1 MPNGFGL
8 IHHEACHTSVVGAR
22 EEASW
27 TRCVNDEDIRSWLAG
42 PDGLQGADTETSTTL
57 FAYPAQSHFD
67 GTRCPLAWSD
77 QVRRASPSRVC
88 TLLDAS
94 SFCATSQLDLSHSD
108 SAPDFVVL
116 SLYKI
121 FGFPDLGILLVR
133 KPAEEVFL
141 HRRYFGGGTVD
152 MVVCGD
158 QQWHAPK
165 SQALHERLEDGT
177 LPFHNIIAAGIA
189 LETHKSMFGTMSN
202 ISSHTSRLADH
213 LRRGLSQ
220 LRHMNGLSA
229 CVQYRTNNEDDSLG
243 TGPIVTFNLRD
254 SAGSWVSLS
263 EFEKLANLK
272 KIYVRTG
279 GMCSPGGIAS
289 ALGLKPWEMRRNFS
303 AGFRCGAEDDI
314 VAGKPTGAI
323 RASLGPMST
332 MSDVTRF
339 LDFLTEFHV
348 DQRSHLDAEVQGAA
362 RGEALLEHPLRVK
375 TITIFPIKSCG
386 GYNLPEETQWEVKP
400 EGLAWDREWCL
411 VHRGSSQAL
420 SQKRYPL
427 MAMLRPRLDFDAGV
441 LRVSFCRGTGGRE
454 TMASIPLAEDP
465 NLFEPLQSENTARVC
480 GEPVSMMRYTSDKI
494 NDFFS
499 EALGFSCVLCRF
511 PAGGRGL
518 ASRASKARI
527 QSHQRKSVT
536 RLPGTF
542 PGVPSPPD
550 SDTELQQPGNI
561 LLSNESPILMI
572 STTSVAELNQRIT
585 DSGGTAVP
593 DSTFRANIVLEPSE
607 GGTGLIAYAE
617 DQWHTIDIGQ
627 ERFELLGACR
637 RCQMV
642 CVDQERGQRGQEP
655 LTTLAKTRRF
665 DGKVYFGVHMR
676 HAPSKQAIR
685 KSLPLIKVGDLVGID
700 SWR

>member
-1 MPNGFGL
+1 
-8 IHHEACHTSVVGAR
+8 
-22 EEASW
+22 
-27 TRCVNDEDIRSWLAG
+27 
-42 PDGLQGADTETSTTL
+42 
-57 FAYPAQSHFD
+57 
-67 GTRCPLAWSD
+67 
-77 QVRRASPSRVC
+77 
-88 TLLDAS
+88 
-94 SFCATSQLDLSHSD
+94 
-108 SAPDFVVL
+108 VVL

-133 KPAEEVFL
+133 KPAENAFH

-165 SQALHERLEDGT
+165 SQSLHERLEDGT

-189 LETHKSMFGTMSN
+189 LDTHKSMFGTMSR

-213 LRRGLSQ
+213 LRRGLLQ

-229 CVQYRTNNEDDSLG
+229 CVQYGTNHEDDSLG

-254 SAGSWVSLS
+254 SAGTWVSLS

-332 MSDVTRF
+332 ISDVTRF
-339 LDFLTEFHV
+339 IDFLTEFYV
-348 DQRSHLDAEVQGAA
+348 DQRSHLDTEVQETAST
-362 RGEALLEHPLRVK
+362 ESLVELPLRVK
-375 TITIFPIKSCG
+375 SIIVFPIKSCG
-386 GYNLPEETQWEVKP
+386 GYRLPDETEWEVKP

-411 VHRGSSQAL
+411 VHRGSGQAL
-420 SQKRYPL
+420 SQKRYPM
-427 MAMLRPRLDFDAGV
+427 MALLRPKLDFDAGV
-441 LRVSFCRGTGGRE
+441 LRVSFCRGIDGRE
-454 TMASIPLAEDP
+454 TTASISLTDDP
-465 NLFEPLQSENTARVC
+465 NLFESPQSENTARVC
-480 GEPVSMMRYTSDKI
+480 GEPVSMMRYASKNI
-494 NDFFS
+494 NEFFS
-499 EALGFSCVLCRF
+499 EALGVPCVLCRF
-511 PAGGRGL
+511 PAGGRGT
-518 ASRASKARI
+518 ASRATKARM
-527 QSHQRKSVT
+527 QSHQRKRVT

-550 SDTELQQPGNI
+550 SDTELQHPGNI

-572 STTSVAELNQRIT
+572 LTTSVAELNRRIT
-585 DSGGTAVP
+585 DSGGIAVP
-593 DSTFRANIVLEPSE
+593 YSTFRANIVLEPSE
-607 GGTGLIAYAE
+607 IGTEMTAYAE
-617 DQWHTIDIGQ
+617 DQWQTIDIGQ

-642 CVDQERGQRGQEP
+642 CVDQEHGKKGQEP
-655 LTTLAKTRRF
+655 LNTLAKTRRF

-685 KSLPLIKVGDLVGID
+685 KPLPLIKIGDLVGID
-700 SWR
+700 SQK